1 MADPER
7 PIPNLWY
14 AVPMAWRPYPD
25 DLDVL
30 NLVNDWV
37 IEGVKLRHDFQS
49 AAATESHERR
59 LGPHAALLS
68 GFASAR
74 RSAGVPATAKD
85 IANQYTVL
93 INLIKPKLFNIK
105 NKALMAFAFQ
115 NLERVMPDIGFD
127 KKGPPLL
134 RIGKGDADQASF
146 LKVLR
151 PGRVDILVAMLLAHS
166 EYYW

>member
-7 PIPNLWY
+7 PIPEMWHFI
-14 AVPMAWRPYPD
+14 PMAYRPYPD

-59 LGPHAALLS
+59 LGHAALLS
-68 GFASAR
+68 GFAQAR

-93 INLIKPKLFNIK
+93 INLIKPKLFKIK
-105 NKALMAFAFQ
+105 NKALMAIALR
-115 NLERVMPDIGFD
+115 NLEVVMPDIGFD
-127 KKGPPLL
+127 EKGPPQL
-134 RIGKGDADQASF
+134 RLGKGDADQNSF
-146 LKVLR
+146 LKFLR
-151 PGRVDILVAMLLAHS
+151 PGRVDILVAMVLGHS
-166 EYYW
+166 YYW

>member
-7 PIPNLWY
+7 PIPDLMFV
-14 AVPMAWRPYPD
+14 VPMVWRPYPD

-59 LGPHAALLS
+59 LGHAALLS
-68 GFASAR
+68 GFAQAR

-127 KKGPPLL
+127 EKGPVL
-134 RIGKGDADQASF
+134 RLGRGDADRNSF
-146 LKVLR
+146 LKILR

>member
-7 PIPNLWY
+7 PIPELWNLI
-14 AVPMAWRPYPD
+14 PMAWRPYPD

-30 NLVNDWV
+30 DLVNDWV

-49 AAATESHERR
+49 VAATESHARQ
-59 LGPHAALLS
+59 LGRAALLS
-68 GFASAR
+68 GFAQTR

-93 INLIKPKLFNIK
+93 INLIKPKLLKIE

-115 NLERVMPDIGFD
+115 NLKVVMPDIGFD
-127 KKGPPLL
+127 QAGRHLL
-134 RIGKGDADQASF
+134 RLGKGEADRNSF
-146 LKVLR
+146 LKFLR
-151 PGRVDILVAMLLAHS
+151 PGRVDILVGMLLGQS
-166 EYYW
+166 YYW

>member
-7 PIPNLWY
+7 PIPDLWGF
-14 AVPMAWRPYPD
+14 VPMAWRPYPD

-59 LGPHAALLS
+59 LGHAALLS
-68 GFASAR
+68 GFAQAR

-93 INLIKPKLFNIK
+93 INLIKPKLFKIE
-105 NKALMAFAFQ
+105 NKALMAFAFK
-115 NLERVMPDIGFD
+115 NLKVVMPEIGFD
-127 KKGPPLL
+127 EKGPPLL
-134 RIGKGDADQASF
+134 RLGKGDADPNSF
-146 LKVLR
+146 LKFLR
-151 PGRVDILVAMLLAHS
+151 PGRVDILLGMLVVGDSH
-166 EYYW
+166 YW